1 MEGPRTTLLSFED
14 PKKNKDFT
22 FDYSFWS
29 HDQFEI
35 TPDGMVN
42 IYIACEII

>member
-1 MEGPRTTLLSFED
+1 MEGKTTRLLDFGQE
-14 PKKNKDFT
+14 KKTRDFA

-35 TPDGMVN
+35 Q
-42 IYIACEII
+42 